1 MVCVCALIRFL
12 GPKFASLEYDIFC
25 PIPIPH
31 LSYVQTISPLV
42 RVIAPLVDTRIAID
56 TKIITA

>member
-1 MVCVCALIRFL
+1 LIRFL